1 MMKKAKEVYREKTFY
16 INIPAEELYVGK
28 TEQKILVQGII
39 DLYFIDEN
47 DNIILAD
54 YKTDYV
60 ENNQEEKL
68 IQKYKKQ
75 LEIYK
80 RALEQS
86 YNKKVEKIYIYSV
99 YMSKNIEI

>member
-1 MMKKAKEVYREKTFY
+1 MSKLSKRLEIVAS
-16 INIPAEELYVGK
+16 
-28 TEQKILVQGII
+28 
-39 DLYFIDEN
+39 FIDEN